1 MSKPKQTPT
10 VGLRCRKCGSRA
22 VRVTRTQQM
31 LRRTFRRDTGQAK
44 HLHAAVNCVHCRHE
58 WWSAHEV
65 ALEVSKK
72 LDKGGNES
80 EVVYSPLP
88 GKKEAA

>member
-1 MSKPKQTPT
+1 MSKPKQSPT

-31 LRRTFRRDTGQAK
+31 LRRTFRRDTGQSR
-44 HLHAAVNCVHCRHE
+44 HLHASCSCVHCPNE
-58 WWSAHEV
+58 WWSAHET

-72 LDKGGNES
+72 LDKAGQES
-80 EVVYSPLP
+80 EVVYSEAP